1 MNKLSKK
8 QLLFYKI
15 VAIIA
20 VLFLVGFLRYAG
32 GLKLFSA
39 QNGSIFE
46 IAKIVFW
53 AMVIYGLLEFLI
65 PGFAERDN
73 VFFGKLAG
81 IVSATILTA
90 IFLMIVPNGFVTV
103 FLSVA
108 IAVIIAQLLEQFLST
123 KEPNCT
129 TILIITLLFL
139 FLLVSFIIFS
149 YHPLGGFLF
158 KK

>member
-15 VAIIA
+15 IAVIA

-32 GLKLFSA
+32 GLKLFCA
-39 QNGSIFE
+39 QDGSIFE
-46 IAKIVFW
+46 IAKVVFW
-53 AMVIYGLLEFLI
+53 AMIIYGLLEFLI

-73 VFFGKLAG
+73 IFFGKLAG

-90 IFLMIVPNGFVTV
+90 VFIMITPSGFTTV

-108 IAVIIAQLLEQFLST
+108 IAVIIAQFLEQFLST
-123 KEPNCT
+123 KEPNCSV
-129 TILIITLLFL
+129 ILVTTLLFL
-139 FLLVSFIIFS
+139 FFLVSFIIFS

-158 KK
+158 ER

>member
-15 VAIIA
+15 IAVIA

-32 GLKLFSA
+32 GIKLFCA
-39 QNGSIFE
+39 QDGSIFE
-46 IAKIVFW
+46 IAKVVFW
-53 AMVIYGLLEFLI
+53 AMIIYGLLEFLI

-73 VFFGKLAG
+73 IFFGKLAG

-90 IFLMIVPNGFVTV
+90 VFIMITPSGFTTV

-108 IAVIIAQLLEQFLST
+108 IAVIIAQFLEQFLSA
-123 KEPNCT
+123 KEPNCSV
-129 TILIITLLFL
+129 ILATTLLFL
-139 FLLVSFIIFS
+139 FFLVSFIIFS
-149 YHPLGGFLF
+149 YHPLEGFLF
-158 KK
+158 KR